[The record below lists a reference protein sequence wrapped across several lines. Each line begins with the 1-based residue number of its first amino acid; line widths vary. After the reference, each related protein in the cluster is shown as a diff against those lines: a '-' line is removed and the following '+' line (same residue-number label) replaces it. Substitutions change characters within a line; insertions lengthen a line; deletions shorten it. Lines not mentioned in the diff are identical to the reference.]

1 MVKTNLPVI
10 LLKGLVL
17 LPSQE
22 VRIEINNDISKK
34 VVDISKLYHNDEV
47 LIVCP
52 LDTLEENPDTS
63 DLPRI
68 GVVGKVK
75 SKIDLPNGNSRIVI
89 TGEKRVKVYSYVN
102 YSNEEDVLESIVSP
116 LNIRENDEVENTAV
130 LRKLMEELDNY
141 IKINP
146 FISNSILS
154 SIKGITDLDKLTDK
168 IGSFLPLSFEKKLQ
182 LMLDA
187 SPLSR
192 AKYLIS
198 EIGIEIAVL
207 ELEEKIELELKH
219 NLDNSQKEYI
229 LKEKIKLIQE
239 ELGERSNKTDE
250 IENFKNKLIE
260 INAPKSVVDKVNE
273 ELKRYELTP
282 EVSPEVSVI
291 RNYVDTLLNIPWSN
305 KTKDEKNLK
314 KIEKNL
320 DKNHYALTDAKT
332 RIIEYIALKNFKKNV
347 LPPTLCLIGPPGVGK
362 TTFAKSVA
370 DALNKNFVKISL
382 GGLFD
387 SAEIIGHRK
396 TYIGSGPGKIINA
409 LIKAKS
415 NNPVILLD
423 EIDKL
428 SRDYRGDPSSTLLDI
443 LDSTQNKHFVDNYVD
458 EEVDLSDVLFI
469 VTANNKYDIPFPL
482 YDRMEVI
489 ELSGYTDY
497 EKLDIAKNHIIPKI
511 YEKYNLN
518 KKNITIE
525 DNAILSMI
533 ESYTKESGVRELDRL
548 INKLFRKIIT
558 EYQKLNKKIN
568 NVVVKED
575 KIGEYLGKEKI
586 LKPIKRKSRIGFINA
601 LAYTN
606 LGGDII
612 ECEITSF
619 SGNNKEILTGS
630 LGDVMKESVSIAIS
644 YIKSHSK
651 EFNINL
657 KDLEKK
663 DFHINFRGGGIPK
676 DGPSAGTT
684 ITTLI
689 LSYLTNKKIDTS
701 VSMTGEMTLLGD
713 VLPIGGLK
721 EKAVAAYKHGIRTVF
736 IPEENKKDLNDVSEE
751 IRKNIKFICVK
762 NYTEIYQYLFDKNTK
777 K

>member
-17 LPSQE
+17 LPYQE
-22 VRIEINNDISKK
+22 VRIEINNNISKK

-52 LDTLEENPDTS
+52 LDSLEENPDTS

-102 YSNEEDVLESIVSP
+102 YSNEEDILESIVAP
-116 LNIRENDEVENTAV
+116 LNIKEDDEVENTAV
-130 LRKLMEELDNY
+130 LRKLMDELDKY
-141 IKINP
+141 ISRNP
-146 FISNSILS
+146 FVSNSILS

-168 IGSFLPLSFEKKLQ
+168 IGSFLPLPFEKKIQ

-192 AKYLIS
+192 AKFLIS

-207 ELEEKIELELKH
+207 ELEEKIETELKH
-219 NLDNSQKEYI
+219 NLDNSQKEFI

-239 ELGERSNKTDE
+239 ELGEKDTKREE
-250 IENFKNKLIE
+250 IQHFKERLNE
-260 INAPKSVVDKVNE
+260 IKAPTNIIKKAEE
-273 ELKRYELTP
+273 ELRRYELTP
-282 EVSPEVSVI
+282 EVSPEVSVL
-291 RNYVDTLLNIPWSN
+291 RNYIDTLLNIPWN
-305 KTKDEKNLK
+305 IKTKDEKNLK
-314 KIEKNL
+314 KIEKSLN
-320 DKNHYALTDAKT
+320 KTHYALKEAKT
-332 RIIEYIALKNFKKNV
+332 RIIEYIAVKNFKKDIK
-347 LPPTLCLIGPPGVGK
+347 PPVLCLIGPPGVGK

-396 TYIGSGPGKIINA
+396 TYIGSSPGKIITS

-423 EIDKL
+423 EVDKL

-443 LDSTQNKHFVDNYVD
+443 LDSAQNKHFVDNYIE

-489 ELSGYTDY
+489 ELSGYTDI

-511 YEKYNLN
+511 YEKYNIS
-518 KKNITIE
+518 KKNIIIE
-525 DNAILSMI
+525 DDAIVKTI
-533 ESYTKESGVRELDRL
+533 ESYTKENGVRELDRL

-558 EYQKLNKKIN
+558 LYSKENKKIT
-568 NVVVKED
+568 NVVVNKNEIT
-575 KIGEYLGKEKI
+575 KYLGNEKI
-586 LKPIKRKSRIGFINA
+586 LKKIKRPSRVGFINA
-601 LAYTN
+601 LAYTGF
-606 LGGDII
+606 GGEIM
-612 ECEITSF
+612 ECEITSYE
-619 SGNNKEILTGS
+619 GTDKEFLTGS
-630 LGDVMKESVSIAIS
+630 IGSVMKESVNIAIS
-644 YIKSHSK
+644 YIKSHK
-651 EFNINL
+651 DEFKINL
-657 KDLEKK
+657 KDLEKR

-676 DGPSAGTT
+676 DGPSAGVA

-689 LSYLTNKKIDTS
+689 MSYLTNKKIDNS
-701 VSMTGEMTLLGD
+701 ISMTGEITLLGD
-713 VLPIGGLK
+713 VLEIGGLK
-721 EKAVAAYKHGIRTVF
+721 EKATAAYKHGIKTVF
-736 IPEENKKDLNDVSEE
+736 IPDVNKNDLDEVSEE
-751 IRKNIKFICVK
+751 IKKKVKFICVK
-762 NYTEIYQYLFDKNTK
+762 NYTEIYNYLFDKNK
-777 K
+777 KK

>member
-511 YEKYNLN
+511 YEKYNLS

-575 KIGEYLGKEKI
+575 KITEYLGKEKI

-630 LGDVMKESVSIAIS
+630 LGNVMKESVSIAIS

-676 DGPSAGTT
+676 DGPSAGIT

>member
-168 IGSFLPLSFEKKLQ
+168 IGSLLPLSFEKKLQ

-558 EYQKLNKKIN
+558 EYQKSNKKIN

-575 KIGEYLGKEKI
+575 KITEYLGKEKI
-586 LKPIKRKSRIGFINA
+586 LKPTKRKTRIGFINA